1 VQYQPT
7 GCADICLQIPHWL
20 VVLGS
25 DQWPYRGHSGHL
37 GHLLFDVLVRY
48 ALVKHPQRCHS
59 AVAADTNSHHLIGPE
74 FWVKPYK
81 QVWGLEQYSWAS
93 ALPDLAVCHFALW
106 GFVLPMLL
114 TIAFKYVHTHA
125 HARTQYPHLRQCIR
139 YSIRSIDCYHNHSAK
154 SVLQYLRANRKP
166 LFPALLGL
174 VPLFIWSALCLAWY
188 AVNPVFWQ
196 VYPIAAQT
204 AAGLCIGE
212 VTVRC
217 KIHKR
222 LIAM

>member
-125 HARTQYPHLRQCIR
+125 HAHARTRTHVHNIHTCASVSGTQYVQ
-139 YSIRSIDCYHNHSAK
+139 SIAIIIIAP
-154 SVLQYLRANRKP
+154 NRCCNIC
-166 LFPALLGL
+166 
-174 VPLFIWSALCLAWY
+174 V
-188 AVNPVFWQ
+188 
-196 VYPIAAQT
+196 QT
-204 AAGLCIGE
+204 ASHCFQHSWGSCHSLYGAPCAWHGTPSTRSSGKSIPLQ
-212 VTVRC
+212 
-217 KIHKR
+217 HR
-222 LIAM
+222 LPQACASVK